1 MLNEPRKEMGE
12 AGAEL
17 GIEGQS
23 KSPVFLQEDYDLANT
38 NVVRSEGYAT
48 MFIDP
53 DVIEF
58 FLRADSI
65 KDSAEE
71 VKTSISKRIDYLLQV
86 VKSKIQGEK
95 NISVHELLDKRDD
108 MYTMS
113 AEILVK
119 CGSLQKYEEIRN
131 IVVEKLGG
139 TVFVSEPRHYH
150 THRCLQDARRLYF
163 ESVLRSNPL
172 LFHLT
177 LEDKILE
184 LYYNKKT
191 ELIST
196 LCLLPL
202 HSEALL
208 QLPLFTLQRE
218 KNKYTHRDDG
228 MHNKM
233 DSSGLRTMEGRDVF
247 PSVLVASSSSH
258 EA

>member
-12 AGAEL
+12 IGAEL
-17 GIEGQS
+17 GIEDQS
-23 KSPVFLQEDYDLANT
+23 KSPIFLQEDYDVANT

-150 THRCLQDARRLYF
+150 THRCLQDARMKVLRMAMSCARSKAMELA
-163 ESVLRSNPL
+163 SVLQKPL
-172 LFHLT
+172 GPALFVLELESSEKPPPQ
-177 LEDKILE
+177 LED
-184 LYYNKKT
+184 NF
-191 ELIST
+191 IS
-196 LCLLPL
+196 
-202 HSEALL
+202 ALSM
-208 QLPLFTLQRE
+208 R
-218 KNKYTHRDDG
+218 TH
-228 MHNKM
+228 
-233 DSSGLRTMEGRDVF
+233 
-247 PSVLVASSSSH
+247 SSSRIVISRVKVVF
-258 EA
+258 ELMKVKPEKPSQPQS

>member
-12 AGAEL
+12 TGAEL
-17 GIEGQS
+17 DIEGQG
-23 KSPVFLQEDYDLANT
+23 KSPFFLQDDYDMANT

-48 MFIDP
+48 MFVDP
-53 DVIEF
+53 DIIEF

-150 THRCLQDARRLYF
+150 THRCLQDASL
-163 ESVLRSNPL
+163 SCLAAA
-172 LFHLT
+172 T
-177 LEDKILE
+177 
-184 LYYNKKT
+184 
-191 ELIST
+191 IS
-196 LCLLPL
+196 
-202 HSEALL
+202 AI
-208 QLPLFTLQRE
+208 
-218 KNKYTHRDDG
+218 K
-228 MHNKM
+228 
-233 DSSGLRTMEGRDVF
+233 
-247 PSVLVASSSSH
+247 
-258 EA
+258 